1 MRAGRCAMNGPHDM
15 GGVAGFGRVQP
26 EADEPAFHADWER
39 RVFALTLAMGPV
51 GRWNIDQSRSARERT
66 PGYLTKSYF
75 EIWLAG
81 LETLMAERGLV
92 AGPEIDAGKAH
103 GKALA
108 VERILEAGN
117 VPATLARG
125 GPTLRERIGEP
136 AFAIGARVRAKRI
149 DPESHTR
156 LPRYV
161 RGHIGR
167 VTHNHGCHVFAD
179 AHAAGEGEAPQWLY
193 TVRFDAGALWG
204 EAADPA
210 SSVSVDAWQSYL
222 EAP

>member
-1 MRAGRCAMNGPHDM
+1 MNGPHDM
-15 GGVAGFGRVQP
+15 GGVAGFGPVVP
-26 EADEPAFHADWER
+26 EPNEPAFHADWER
-39 RVFALTLAMGPV
+39 RVFAMTLAMGPV

-66 PGYLTKSYF
+66 PGYLSKSYF

-92 AGPEIDAGKAH
+92 SGEEIEVGKVQ
-103 GKALA
+103 GKPAP
-108 VERILEAGN
+108 VDRILEARD
-117 VPATLARG
+117 VAATLARG
-125 GPTLRERIGEP
+125 GPTLRERSGEP
-136 AFAIGARVRAKRI
+136 AFAIGDWVRAKRL

-161 RGHIGR
+161 RGHVGR
-167 VTHNHGCHVFAD
+167 VTHDHGRHVFAD
-179 AHAAGEGEAPQWLY
+179 AHAAGSGEAPQWLY
-193 TVRFDAGALWG
+193 TVRFDAAALWG

>member
-1 MRAGRCAMNGPHDM
+1 MNGPHDM
-15 GGVAGFGRVQP
+15 GGVAGFGPVDP
-26 EADEPAFHADWER
+26 EPNEPAFHADWER
-39 RVFALTLAMGPV
+39 RVFAMTLAMGPV

-66 PGYLTKSYF
+66 PGYLSKSYF

-92 AGPEIDAGKAH
+92 SGEEIEVGKVQ
-103 GKALA
+103 GKPAP
-108 VERILEAGN
+108 VDRILEARD
-117 VPATLARG
+117 VAATLARG
-125 GPTLRERIGEP
+125 GPTLRERSGEP
-136 AFAIGARVRAKRI
+136 AFAIGDWVRAKRL

-161 RGHIGR
+161 RGHVGR
-167 VTHNHGCHVFAD
+167 VTHDHGCHVFAD
-179 AHAAGEGEAPQWLY
+179 AHAAGRGEAPQWLY
-193 TVRFDAGALWG
+193 TVRFDAAALWG